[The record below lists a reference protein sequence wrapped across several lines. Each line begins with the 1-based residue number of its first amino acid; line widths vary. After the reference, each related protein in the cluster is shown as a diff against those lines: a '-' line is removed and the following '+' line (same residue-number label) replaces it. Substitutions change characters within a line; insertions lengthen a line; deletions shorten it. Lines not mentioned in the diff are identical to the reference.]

1 MLFSSVMDIFEHI
14 VKAKIW
20 STITCFQWVYWLLA
34 MLCTL
39 CFVILLW
46 FQFKYIFKFKVKL
59 TEKRMKN
66 VRLARQSLPLKLW
79 KLPWW
84 VKSWITVFMTV
95 THDCVHNEIY
105 ILIILAKM
113 PQQNTKILT
122 VLLLFLCLKYRKSG
136 FPSNSTGTASNAK
149 HTNTLCTIIWRQW
162 DDMYA
167 LVMTEN
173 YSTIPKR
180 WKNQCLTCPE

>member
-1 MLFSSVMDIFEHI
+1 M
-14 VKAKIW
+14 
-20 STITCFQWVYWLLA
+20 
-34 MLCTL
+34 
-39 CFVILLW
+39 
-46 FQFKYIFKFKVKL
+46 
-59 TEKRMKN
+59 
-66 VRLARQSLPLKLW
+66 RLARQSLPLKLW

-180 WKNQCLTCPE
+180 WKNQSHLSWIKWWVVWILSKHEHVNEVDKDAGSAVWILRSKRDPFKHQHEDKVPKKTEHEH